1 MDRFRLGLVAILA
14 LALTSTFGPLAG
26 PTAGAP
32 VDELVVAE
40 AVTQETLDGQR
51 TTVQTTLNVTFLIN
65 EPLLWL
71 DFSDREIKPQLATS
85 YRLVTN
91 TIWEFKI
98 REGVKFTNGEEMDA
112 AAVKFSLDRI
122 RRPDLRT
129 PLAIYARSFREIQ
142 VVDKYTVRV
151 MTPIPAPVLPL
162 YMTRIGIVPPRY
174 LQERGDEE
182 FGRTPI
188 GTGPYKL
195 DRWVRGERVVLSA
208 NESYWGGRPSAPRLV
223 WRYIPENATRVAAL
237 GSGEV
242 HIAATLPYRDV
253 AGMRSRGLN
262 VIPVNTLRTMFV
274 QFNLLKDR
282 PLRNKKVRQAL
293 NYAVDKDVLIS
304 TVLDGYARKL
314 DGQVLTRDYFGYH
327 EGLKAYPYDPNKAKQ
342 LLTEAG
348 FASGLTLN
356 MTGPPERYVL
366 GKETMQVVA
375 AMLERVGVRVTQNY
389 VEFGRFVQMLLSREY
404 DDMAFWGA
412 ATVPDADVYLGA
424 VFLRGGAY
432 SALASEEFDDAYNR
446 AQRTMDLA
454 RRLELYKKA
463 AEVLHEEVPAIF
475 LHQQVNVFGLSPR
488 VTGFRPDPD
497 EGIRVQGVRFR

>member
-1 MDRFRLGLVAILA
+1 MGRLRLGLVALLVLA
-14 LALTSTFGPLAG
+14 VSSTLGPMAAPTFG
-26 PTAGAP
+26 AP
-32 VDELVVAE
+32 SEELVVAE

-51 TTVQTTLNVTFLIN
+51 STVQTTLNVTFLIN

-71 DFSDREIKPQLATS
+71 DFTDREIKPLLATS

-98 REGVKFTNGEEMDA
+98 REGVKFTNGEELDA
-112 AAVKFSLDRI
+112 NAVKFSLDRI
-122 RRPDLRT
+122 RRPELRT
-129 PLAIYARSFREIQ
+129 PLAVYARFFREIQ
-142 VVDKYTVRV
+142 VVDKHTVRV
-151 MTPIPAPVLPL
+151 ITPTPAPVLPL

-174 LQERGDEE
+174 LQEKGDEE
-182 FGRTPI
+182 YGRAPV

-208 NESYWGGRPSAPRLV
+208 NESYWGPRNSAPRVV

-242 HIAATLPYRDV
+242 HIAATLPYREV
-253 AGMRSRGLN
+253 AAMRARGLS

-282 PLRNKKVRQAL
+282 PVRNKKVRQAL
-293 NYAVDKDVLIS
+293 NYAIDKDAIIS
-304 TVLDGYARKL
+304 TILDGYARKL

-342 LLTEAG
+342 LLAEAG
-348 FASGLTLN
+348 FASGLTLTL
-356 MTGPPERYVL
+356 TGPPERYVL

-375 AMLERVGVRVTQNY
+375 AMLERVGVRVNLNY
-389 VEFGRFVQMLLSREY
+389 VEFGRFVQQLLSKEY
-404 DDMAFWGA
+404 DDMVFWGA

-424 VFLRGGAY
+424 IFLKGGAY
-432 SALASEEFDDAYNR
+432 SANASDEFDEAYSR
-446 AQRTMDLA
+446 AQRTMDPT
-454 RRLELYKKA
+454 RRLDLYKKA
-463 AEVLHEEVPAIF
+463 AEVLYEEAPAVF
-475 LHQQVNVFGLSPR
+475 LHQQVNVFGVSPR
-488 VTGFRPDPD
+488 VSRFRPDPD
-497 EGIRVQGVRFR
+497 EGIRVQGVRLR

>member
-1 MDRFRLGLVAILA
+1 MGRFRLGLATMLAVA
-14 LALTSTFGPLAG
+14 LASTLGPMAP

-32 VDELVVAE
+32 SDELVVAE

-51 TTVQTTLNVTFLIN
+51 STVQTTLNVTFLIN

-112 AAVKFSLDRI
+112 NAVKFSLDRI
-122 RRPDLRT
+122 RRPELRT

-142 VVDKYTVRV
+142 VVDKHTVRV
-151 MTPIPAPVLPL
+151 ITPIPAPVLPL

-174 LQERGDEE
+174 VQEKGDEE

-195 DRWVRGERVVLSA
+195 DRWVRGERVALSA
-208 NESYWGGRPSAPRLV
+208 NEGYWGGRPSAPRVV

-237 GSGEV
+237 GAGEV
-242 HIAATLPYRDV
+242 HIAATLPYREV
-253 AGMRSRGLN
+253 AGMRSRGLT
-262 VIPVNTLRTMFV
+262 VTPVNTLRTMFV

-282 PLRNKKVRQAL
+282 PVRNKKVRQAL
-293 NYAVDKDVLIS
+293 NYAIDKDGIIS

-327 EGLKAYPYDPNKAKQ
+327 DGLRAYPYDPNKARQ
-342 LLTEAG
+342 LLGEAG
-348 FASGLTLN
+348 FASGLTLTL
-356 MTGPPERYVL
+356 TGPPERYVL
-366 GKETMQVVA
+366 GRETMQVVA
-375 AMLERVGVRVTQNY
+375 AMLERVGVRVTLNY
-389 VEFGRFVQMLLSREY
+389 VEFGRFVQLLLSKDYE
-404 DDMAFWGA
+404 DMAFWGA

-424 VFLRGGAY
+424 IFVKGGAY
-432 SALASEEFDDAYNR
+432 SANASDEFDDAYSR
-446 AQRTMDLA
+446 AQRTMDPT
-454 RRLELYKKA
+454 RRLDLYKKA
-463 AEVLHEEVPAIF
+463 QEVIFEEAPAIF
-475 LHQQVNVFGLSPR
+475 LHQQVNVFGVSPR
-488 VTGFRPDPD
+488 VSGFRPDPD
-497 EGIRVQGVRFR
+497 EGIRVQGVRLR